1 MKKDLTKIVNDLLWA
16 ADDVC
21 LDNSKDPVDC
31 SSAMLISF
39 VVP

>member
-21 LDNSKDPVDC
+21 LDNSKEPVD
-31 SSAMLISF
+31 
-39 VVP
+39 